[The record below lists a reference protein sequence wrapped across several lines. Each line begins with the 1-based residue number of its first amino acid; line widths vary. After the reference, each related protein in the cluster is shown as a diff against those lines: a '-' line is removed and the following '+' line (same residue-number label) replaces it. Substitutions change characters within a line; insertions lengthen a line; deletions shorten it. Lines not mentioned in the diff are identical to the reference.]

1 MAAALK
7 MSYGDVMVKNQD
19 DTPLYRTAK
28 NLHDW
33 YLARELK
40 EGYMMS
46 DSAHRAA
53 LSLVGK
59 N

>member
-7 MSYGDVMVKNQD
+7 MSYGDVMLQD
-19 DTPLYRTAK
+19 LEDTPLYATNR

-33 YLARELK
+33 YLASELRE
-40 EGYMMS
+40 GHMMS
-46 DSAHRAA
+46 ASVHKAA
-53 LSLVGK
+53 LSLVSK